1 MSIVE
6 EYDAKTL
13 YPFFFMC
20 YHYLHPMGEREL
32 GGVVDHK
39 NDDCK
44 LDIFQMTTTNS
55 KPMKELVTIQLLDF
69 KRFHIDVK
77 DIKSPLL
84 WWKKIIMGLW
94 L

>member
-1 MSIVE
+1 
-6 EYDAKTL
+6 
-13 YPFFFMC
+13 
-20 YHYLHPMGEREL
+20 
-32 GGVVDHK
+32 
-39 NDDCK
+39 
-44 LDIFQMTTTNS
+44 
-55 KPMKELVTIQLLDF
+55 MKELVTIQLLDF